1 MLSSLPVSSHNCH
14 FHSCNHKQLY
24 EIPLVLSSILQ
35 YYCNVTFGVSAPMLL
50 LTVIELI
57 WVEMLGDIM
66 DNAINIL
73 IFVIT
78 AISFLF
84 CFRKDGRW
92 DLRAGKKSLRFFTI
106 LSNLFCAVSALL
118 WVLSSSYWAWL
129 LKYVGTVAV
138 TVTLLT
144 VIFFLGPNMG
154 YKPLFSGKDLYL
166 HLCGPLLAIVSFCF
180 MECQFALSF
189 SLSLLG
195 ILPVIIYGFVYL
207 VEVVILKNW
216 EDFYGYNKDGKWKIN
231 MAAMFAGGFAV
242 CMLIRILYSIWR

>member
-1 MLSSLPVSSHNCH
+1 
-14 FHSCNHKQLY
+14 
-24 EIPLVLSSILQ
+24 
-35 YYCNVTFGVSAPMLL
+35 MLL
-50 LTVIELI
+50 LTVIVLI
-57 WVEMLGDIM
+57 WVEILGDIM

-73 IFVIT
+73 IIVIT

-195 ILPVIIYGFVYL
+195 IIPVIIYGFVYL

-216 EDFYGYNKDGKWKIN
+216 EDFYGYNKDGKWKIS

-242 CMLIRILYSIWR
+242 CMLIRILYSILR

>member
-1 MLSSLPVSSHNCH
+1 
-14 FHSCNHKQLY
+14 
-24 EIPLVLSSILQ
+24 
-35 YYCNVTFGVSAPMLL
+35 MLL
-50 LTVIELI
+50 LTVILLI
-57 WVEMLGDIM
+57 WVEILGGIM

-216 EDFYGYNKDGKWKIN
+216 EDFYGYNKDGKWKIS
-231 MAAMFAGGFAV
+231 MAAMFAGGFAA

>member
-1 MLSSLPVSSHNCH
+1 MTPKMSNDSGLFCLEAYV
-14 FHSCNHKQLY
+14 
-24 EIPLVLSSILQ
+24 
-35 YYCNVTFGVSAPMLL
+35 FGVSCHFRPDSHCFYS
-50 LTVIELI
+50 TGN
-57 WVEMLGDIM
+57 WDSF
-66 DNAINIL
+66 NAINIL

-195 ILPVIIYGFVYL
+195 ILPVITYGFVYL

-216 EDFYGYNKDGKWKIN
+216 EDFYGYNKDGKWKIS

-242 CMLIRILYSIWR
+242 CMLIRILYSI

>member
-1 MLSSLPVSSHNCH
+1 
-14 FHSCNHKQLY
+14 
-24 EIPLVLSSILQ
+24 
-35 YYCNVTFGVSAPMLL
+35 MLL

-57 WVEMLGDIM
+57 WVVMLGDIM

-216 EDFYGYNKDGKWKIN
+216 EDFYGYNKDGKWKIS

-242 CMLIRILYSIWR
+242 CMLIRILYSI

>member
-1 MLSSLPVSSHNCH
+1 
-14 FHSCNHKQLY
+14 
-24 EIPLVLSSILQ
+24 
-35 YYCNVTFGVSAPMLL
+35 MLL

-166 HLCGPLLAIVSFCF
+166 HLCVPLLAIVSFCF

-216 EDFYGYNKDGKWKIN
+216 EDFYGYNKDGKWKIS

>member
-1 MLSSLPVSSHNCH
+1 
-14 FHSCNHKQLY
+14 
-24 EIPLVLSSILQ
+24 
-35 YYCNVTFGVSAPMLL
+35 MLL

-216 EDFYGYNKDGKWKIN
+216 EDFYGYNKDGKWKIS

-242 CMLIRILYSIWR
+242 CMLIRILYSI

>member
-1 MLSSLPVSSHNCH
+1 
-14 FHSCNHKQLY
+14 
-24 EIPLVLSSILQ
+24 
-35 YYCNVTFGVSAPMLL
+35 MLL

-129 LKYVGTVAV
+129 FKYVGTVAV

-216 EDFYGYNKDGKWKIN
+216 EDFYGYNKDGKWKIS

-242 CMLIRILYSIWR
+242 CMLIRILYSI

>member
-1 MLSSLPVSSHNCH
+1 
-14 FHSCNHKQLY
+14 
-24 EIPLVLSSILQ
+24 
-35 YYCNVTFGVSAPMLL
+35 MLL

-195 ILPVIIYGFVYL
+195 ILPVITYGFVYL

-216 EDFYGYNKDGKWKIN
+216 EDFYGYNKDGKWKIS

-242 CMLIRILYSIWR
+242 CMLIRILYSI

>member
-1 MLSSLPVSSHNCH
+1 
-14 FHSCNHKQLY
+14 
-24 EIPLVLSSILQ
+24 
-35 YYCNVTFGVSAPMLL
+35 MLL

-129 LKYVGTVAV
+129 LKYVGTAAV

-216 EDFYGYNKDGKWKIN
+216 EDFYGYNKDGKWKIS
-231 MAAMFAGGFAV
+231 MAAMFAGGFAA

>member
-1 MLSSLPVSSHNCH
+1 
-14 FHSCNHKQLY
+14 
-24 EIPLVLSSILQ
+24 
-35 YYCNVTFGVSAPMLL
+35 MLL

-57 WVEMLGDIM
+57 WVEMLGNIM

-195 ILPVIIYGFVYL
+195 ILPVITYGFVYL

-216 EDFYGYNKDGKWKIN
+216 EDFYGYNKDGKWKIS

-242 CMLIRILYSIWR
+242 CMLIRILYSI

>member
-1 MLSSLPVSSHNCH
+1 
-14 FHSCNHKQLY
+14 
-24 EIPLVLSSILQ
+24 
-35 YYCNVTFGVSAPMLL
+35 MLL

-216 EDFYGYNKDGKWKIN
+216 EDFYGYNKDGKWKIS
-231 MAAMFAGGFAV
+231 MAAMFAGGFAA

>member
-1 MLSSLPVSSHNCH
+1 
-14 FHSCNHKQLY
+14 
-24 EIPLVLSSILQ
+24 
-35 YYCNVTFGVSAPMLL
+35 MLL

-195 ILPVIIYGFVYL
+195 LLPVIIYGFVYL

-216 EDFYGYNKDGKWKIN
+216 EDFYGYNKDGKWKIS
-231 MAAMFAGGFAV
+231 MAAMFAGGFAA

>member
-1 MLSSLPVSSHNCH
+1 
-14 FHSCNHKQLY
+14 
-24 EIPLVLSSILQ
+24 
-35 YYCNVTFGVSAPMLL
+35 MLL

-216 EDFYGYNKDGKWKIN
+216 EDFYGYNKDGKWKIS

>member
-1 MLSSLPVSSHNCH
+1 MLSSLPVSSHNCY

-216 EDFYGYNKDGKWKIN
+216 EDFYGYNKDGKWKIS

>member
-1 MLSSLPVSSHNCH
+1 MLSSLPVSSHNCY

-35 YYCNVTFGVSAPMLL
+35 YYCNVTFGASAPMLL

-216 EDFYGYNKDGKWKIN
+216 EDFYGYNKDGKWKIS

-242 CMLIRILYSIWR
+242 CMLIRILYSI

>member
-1 MLSSLPVSSHNCH
+1 
-14 FHSCNHKQLY
+14 
-24 EIPLVLSSILQ
+24 
-35 YYCNVTFGVSAPMLL
+35 MLL

-154 YKPLFSGKDLYL
+154 YRPLFSGKDLYL

-216 EDFYGYNKDGKWKIN
+216 EDFYGYNKDGKWKIS

-242 CMLIRILYSIWR
+242 CMLIRILYSI

>member
-1 MLSSLPVSSHNCH
+1 
-14 FHSCNHKQLY
+14 
-24 EIPLVLSSILQ
+24 
-35 YYCNVTFGVSAPMLL
+35 MLL
-50 LTVIELI
+50 LTVMELI
-57 WVEMLGDIM
+57 WVEMPGDIM

-216 EDFYGYNKDGKWKIN
+216 EDFYGYNKDGKWKIS

>member
-1 MLSSLPVSSHNCH
+1 MLPSLPVSSHNCY

-50 LTVIELI
+50 LTVMELI
-57 WVEMLGDIM
+57 WVEMPGDIM

-195 ILPVIIYGFVYL
+195 IIPVIIYGFVYL

-216 EDFYGYNKDGKWKIN
+216 EDFYGYNKDGKWKIS

-242 CMLIRILYSIWR
+242 CMLIRILYSI

>member
-1 MLSSLPVSSHNCH
+1 VRL
-14 FHSCNHKQLY
+14 
-24 EIPLVLSSILQ
+24 
-35 YYCNVTFGVSAPMLL
+35 
-50 LTVIELI
+50 
-57 WVEMLGDIM
+57 
-66 DNAINIL
+66 
-73 IFVIT
+73 T

-129 LKYVGTVAV
+129 LKYVGTVAM

-166 HLCGPLLAIVSFCF
+166 GRPFSRA
-180 MECQFALSF
+180 
-189 SLSLLG
+189 SLSYSRAFDS
-195 ILPVIIYGFVYL
+195 IY
-207 VEVVILKNW
+207 KQQT
-216 EDFYGYNKDGKWKIN
+216 WKRKR
-231 MAAMFAGGFAV
+231 
-242 CMLIRILYSIWR
+242 L

>member
-1 MLSSLPVSSHNCH
+1 
-14 FHSCNHKQLY
+14 
-24 EIPLVLSSILQ
+24 
-35 YYCNVTFGVSAPMLL
+35 MLL

>member
-1 MLSSLPVSSHNCH
+1 
-14 FHSCNHKQLY
+14 
-24 EIPLVLSSILQ
+24 
-35 YYCNVTFGVSAPMLL
+35 MLL

-57 WVEMLGDIM
+57 WVEMHGDIM

-166 HLCGPLLAIVSFCF
+166 HLCGPLLAIVSFCI

-216 EDFYGYNKDGKWKIN
+216 EDFYGYNKDGKWKIS

-242 CMLIRILYSIWR
+242 CMLIRILYSI

>member
-1 MLSSLPVSSHNCH
+1 
-14 FHSCNHKQLY
+14 
-24 EIPLVLSSILQ
+24 
-35 YYCNVTFGVSAPMLL
+35 MLL

-57 WVEMLGDIM
+57 WVEMPGDIM

-195 ILPVIIYGFVYL
+195 ILPVITYGFVYL

-216 EDFYGYNKDGKWKIN
+216 EDFYGYNKDGKWKIS
-231 MAAMFAGGFAV
+231 MAAMFAGGFAA